1 MTKKIK
7 KCIVTVLLTSLIACT
22 VVTQENIMVVQA
34 ADKTLSLQQ
43 AQKVAIAKSS
53 KRVKI
58 LNKIELQEIKYSAAV
73 KSIQMKK
80 KNMSTFRWTPLLSFK
95 FPEQPTLADEY
106 EWQYKPLQ
114 ITSTISSLQHQLLDD
129 QLETKESV
137 SNLYVQIYIN
147 QEKIAFLEENLEQAQ
162 TTLTRNQAR
171 LAVGEA
177 TQSDIDKLQQ
187 SIDRL
192 TTDISLQKR
201 SFETYKS
208 KLSKLINQDVTTGY
222 TFQNP
227 LQQADIPRNIL
238 DNLIQYTLDND
249 QSYYE
254 AKMDTRLA
262 YTGMNMMES
271 MMRSQY
277 GNKMNNIMPFINQ
290 IKAGDS
296 VDSGAFKNA
305 YKQMLDNV
313 DAPWNGTKRI
323 LFIRIKKEWF
333 KGAVDG
339 SRYVEDDPYALYTG
353 ALEYMDALKE
363 QNSLQDE
370 LTNSVKS
377 GFETLKTAQIAYNDA
392 KKSCDILEQEVE
404 KNTRLNLLGKVSY
417 EELGDLQE
425 EYRNQESET
434 LDLLAEYTQ
443 LLYSYDRLTCGG
455 ITAYL
460 EGTDVDMKAAQ
471 GGNSFIAK
479 ELEGKAY
486 YYINYRVEDN
496 IFVMGVS
503 IPDNYSLDITDYALY
518 VNDMQ
523 IGDVTP
529 IDEELE
535 HLALDL
541 DQVDKAQIFLYD
553 GQELVDVRE
562 IDSSVNQA
570 ELPINGGYT
579 LEHKESVQTVATYIY
594 TLQKTTNTV
603 SMKIT
608 PNDSEQIAYY
618 RLTDTDGNAVNGD
631 ELIPIDEEF
640 TYLSLLVGNLSGL
653 NIIFYDSQEQ
663 ELYQG
668 MFNTGSSSITI
679 IE

>member
-7 KCIVTVLLTSLIACT
+7 KCIVTVLLTSLITCT
-22 VVTQENIMVVQA
+22 VVTQENMVVQA

-201 SFETYKS
+201 SFETNKS

-313 DAPWNGTKRI
+313 DAPWNGTKKI

-392 KKSCDILEQEVE
+392 QKSCDILEQEVE

-417 EELGDLQE
+417 EELSDLQE

-608 PNDSEQIAYY
+608 PKDSEQIAYY

-640 TYLSLLVGNLSGL
+640 TYLSLLVGDLSGL

>member
-22 VVTQENIMVVQA
+22 VVTQENMVVWA

-201 SFETYKS
+201 SFETNKS

-313 DAPWNGTKRI
+313 DAPWNGTKKI

-392 KKSCDILEQEVE
+392 QKSCDILEQEVE

-417 EELGDLQE
+417 EELSDLQE

-460 EGTDVDMKAAQ
+460 EGTDVEMKAAQ

-608 PNDSEQIAYY
+608 PKASEQIAYY

>member
-22 VVTQENIMVVQA
+22 VVTQENMVVWA

-201 SFETYKS
+201 SFETNKS

-313 DAPWNGTKRI
+313 DAPWNGTKKI

-377 GFETLKTAQIAYNDA
+377 GFETLKTAKIAYNDA

-417 EELGDLQE
+417 EELSDLQE

-608 PNDSEQIAYY
+608 PKDSEQIAYY

>member
-22 VVTQENIMVVQA
+22 VVTQENMVVWA

-201 SFETYKS
+201 SFETNKS

-313 DAPWNGTKRI
+313 DAPWNGTKKI

-392 KKSCDILEQEVE
+392 QKSCDILEQEVE

-417 EELGDLQE
+417 EELSDLQE

-434 LDLLAEYTQ
+434 LDLLAVYTQ

-608 PNDSEQIAYY
+608 PKASEQIAYY

>member
-22 VVTQENIMVVQA
+22 VVTQENMVVWA

-201 SFETYKS
+201 SFETNKS

-417 EELGDLQE
+417 EELSDLQE

-608 PNDSEQIAYY
+608 PKDSEQIAYY

-631 ELIPIDEEF
+631 EMIPIDEEF
-640 TYLSLLVGNLSGL
+640 TYLSLLVGDLSGL

>member
-22 VVTQENIMVVQA
+22 VVTQENMVVQA

-201 SFETYKS
+201 SFETNKS

-313 DAPWNGTKRI
+313 DAPWNGTKKI

-392 KKSCDILEQEVE
+392 QKSCDILEQEVE

-417 EELGDLQE
+417 EELSDLQE

-535 HLALDL
+535 HLALNL

>member
-22 VVTQENIMVVQA
+22 VVTQENMVVQA

-201 SFETYKS
+201 SFETNKS

-313 DAPWNGTKRI
+313 DAPWNGTKKI

-392 KKSCDILEQEVE
+392 QKSCDILEQEVE

-417 EELGDLQE
+417 EELSDLQE

-460 EGTDVDMKAAQ
+460 EGADVDMKAAQ

-608 PNDSEQIAYY
+608 PKDSEQIAYY

>member
-7 KCIVTVLLTSLIACT
+7 KCIVTVLLTSLITCT
-22 VVTQENIMVVQA
+22 VVTQENMVVWA

-201 SFETYKS
+201 SFETNKS

-313 DAPWNGTKRI
+313 DAPWNGTKKI

-417 EELGDLQE
+417 EELSDLQE

-608 PNDSEQIAYY
+608 PKASEQIAYY

-640 TYLSLLVGNLSGL
+640 TYLSLLVGDLSGL

>member
-22 VVTQENIMVVQA
+22 VVTQENMVVQA

-201 SFETYKS
+201 SFETNKS

-313 DAPWNGTKRI
+313 DAPWNGTKKI

-392 KKSCDILEQEVE
+392 QKSCDILEQEVE

-417 EELGDLQE
+417 EELSDLQE

>member
-22 VVTQENIMVVQA
+22 MVTQENMVVWA

-201 SFETYKS
+201 SFETNKS

-313 DAPWNGTKRI
+313 DAPWNGTKKI

-392 KKSCDILEQEVE
+392 QKSCDILEQEVE

-417 EELGDLQE
+417 EELSDLQE

-443 LLYSYDRLTCGG
+443 LLYYYDRLTCGG

-608 PNDSEQIAYY
+608 PKDSEQIAYY

-631 ELIPIDEEF
+631 EMIPIDEEF
-640 TYLSLLVGNLSGL
+640 TYLSLLVGDLSGL

>member
-22 VVTQENIMVVQA
+22 VVTQENMVVQA

-177 TQSDIDKLQQ
+177 NQSDIDKLQQ

-201 SFETYKS
+201 SFETNKS

-392 KKSCDILEQEVE
+392 QKSCDILEQEVE

-417 EELGDLQE
+417 EELSDLQE

-608 PNDSEQIAYY
+608 PKDSEQIAYY

>member
-22 VVTQENIMVVQA
+22 VVTQENMVVWA

-201 SFETYKS
+201 SFETNKS

-313 DAPWNGTKRI
+313 DAPWNGTKKI

-392 KKSCDILEQEVE
+392 QKSCDILEQEVE

-417 EELGDLQE
+417 EELSDLQE

-608 PNDSEQIAYY
+608 PKDSEQIAYY

-631 ELIPIDEEF
+631 EMIPIDEEF
-640 TYLSLLVGNLSGL
+640 TYLSLLVGDLSGL

>member
-1 MTKKIK
+1 MTRKIK

-22 VVTQENIMVVQA
+22 VVTQENMVVWA

-201 SFETYKS
+201 SFETNKS

-313 DAPWNGTKRI
+313 DAPWNGTKKI

-417 EELGDLQE
+417 EELSDLQE

-503 IPDNYSLDITDYALY
+503 IPDNYSLDITDYTLY

-608 PNDSEQIAYY
+608 PKDSEQIAYY

-640 TYLSLLVGNLSGL
+640 TYLSLLVGDLSGL

-679 IE
+679 VE

>member
-22 VVTQENIMVVQA
+22 VVTQENMVVQA

-177 TQSDIDKLQQ
+177 NQSDIDKLQQ

-201 SFETYKS
+201 SFETNKS

-313 DAPWNGTKRI
+313 DAPWNGTKKI

-392 KKSCDILEQEVE
+392 QKSCDILEQEVE

-417 EELGDLQE
+417 EELSDLQE

-608 PNDSEQIAYY
+608 PKDSEQIAYY

>member
-22 VVTQENIMVVQA
+22 VVTQENMVVWA

-177 TQSDIDKLQQ
+177 NQSDIDKLQQ

-201 SFETYKS
+201 SFETNKS

-313 DAPWNGTKRI
+313 DAPWNGTKKI

-392 KKSCDILEQEVE
+392 QKSCDILEQEVE

-417 EELGDLQE
+417 EELSDLQE

-608 PNDSEQIAYY
+608 PKDSEQIAYY

-631 ELIPIDEEF
+631 EMIPIDEEF
-640 TYLSLLVGNLSGL
+640 TYLSLLVGDLSGL

>member
-1 MTKKIK
+1 MTRKIK

-22 VVTQENIMVVQA
+22 VVTQENMVVWA

-201 SFETYKS
+201 SFETNKS

-313 DAPWNGTKRI
+313 DAPWNGTKKI

-417 EELGDLQE
+417 EELSDLQE

-503 IPDNYSLDITDYALY
+503 IPDNYSLDITDYTLY

-608 PNDSEQIAYY
+608 PKDSEQIAYY

-640 TYLSLLVGNLSGL
+640 TYLSLLVGDLSGL

>member
-22 VVTQENIMVVQA
+22 VVTQENMVVWA

-201 SFETYKS
+201 SFETNKS

-313 DAPWNGTKRI
+313 DAPWNGTKKI

-417 EELGDLQE
+417 EELSDLQE

-608 PNDSEQIAYY
+608 PKDSEQIAYY

>member
-1 MTKKIK
+1 MAKKIK

-22 VVTQENIMVVQA
+22 VVTQENMVVWA

-201 SFETYKS
+201 SFETNKS

-313 DAPWNGTKRI
+313 DAPWNGTKKI

-392 KKSCDILEQEVE
+392 KKSCDVLEQEVE

-417 EELGDLQE
+417 EELSDLQE

-608 PNDSEQIAYY
+608 PKDSEQIAYY
-618 RLTDTDGNAVNGD
+618 RLTDTDGNTVNGD
-631 ELIPIDEEF
+631 EMIPIDEEF
-640 TYLSLLVGNLSGL
+640 TYLSLLVGDLSGL

>member
-22 VVTQENIMVVQA
+22 VVTQENMVVWA

-201 SFETYKS
+201 SFETNKS

-313 DAPWNGTKRI
+313 DAPWNGTKKI

-392 KKSCDILEQEVE
+392 KKSCDVLEQEVE

-417 EELGDLQE
+417 EELSDLQE

-486 YYINYRVEDN
+486 YYINDRVEDN

-608 PNDSEQIAYY
+608 PKDSEQIAYY

>member
-22 VVTQENIMVVQA
+22 VVTQENMVVQA

-177 TQSDIDKLQQ
+177 NQSDIDKLQQ

-201 SFETYKS
+201 SFETNKS

-392 KKSCDILEQEVE
+392 QKSCDILEQEVE

-417 EELGDLQE
+417 EELSDLQE

-668 MFNTGSSSITI
+668 MFNTGSSTITV

>member
-22 VVTQENIMVVQA
+22 VVTQENMVVWA

-201 SFETYKS
+201 SFETNKS

-313 DAPWNGTKRI
+313 DAPWNGTKKI

-392 KKSCDILEQEVE
+392 QKSCDILEQEVE

-417 EELGDLQE
+417 EELSDLQE

-608 PNDSEQIAYY
+608 PKASEQIAYY

>member
-1 MTKKIK
+1 MTRKIK

-22 VVTQENIMVVQA
+22 VVTQENMVVRA

-162 TTLTRNQAR
+162 TTLTRNRAR

-201 SFETYKS
+201 SFETNKN

-313 DAPWNGTKRI
+313 DAPWNGTKKI

-417 EELGDLQE
+417 EELSDLQE

-608 PNDSEQIAYY
+608 PKDSEQIAYY

>member
-1 MTKKIK
+1 MTRKIK

-22 VVTQENIMVVQA
+22 VVTQENMVVRA

-162 TTLTRNQAR
+162 TTLTRNRAR

-201 SFETYKS
+201 SFETNKN

-313 DAPWNGTKRI
+313 DAPWNGTKKI

-417 EELGDLQE
+417 EELSDLQE

-460 EGTDVDMKAAQ
+460 EGTDVDMKATQ

-535 HLALDL
+535 HLALNL

-570 ELPINGGYT
+570 ELPINGGYE
-579 LEHKESVQTVATYIY
+579 LEHKESVQTVASYIY

-608 PNDSEQIAYY
+608 PKASEQIAYY

-640 TYLSLLVGNLSGL
+640 TYLSLLVGDLSGL
-653 NIIFYDSQEQ
+653 HIIFYDAQEQ

>member
-1 MTKKIK
+1 MTRKIK

-22 VVTQENIMVVQA
+22 VVTQENMVVWA

-201 SFETYKS
+201 SFETNKS

-313 DAPWNGTKRI
+313 DAPWNGTKKI

-392 KKSCDILEQEVE
+392 KKSCDVLEQEVE

-417 EELGDLQE
+417 EELSDLQE

-608 PNDSEQIAYY
+608 PKDSEQIAYY

>member
-22 VVTQENIMVVQA
+22 VVTQENMVVQA

-201 SFETYKS
+201 SFETNKS
-208 KLSKLINQDVTTGY
+208 KLSKLINRDVTTGY

-313 DAPWNGTKRI
+313 DAPWNGTKKI

-392 KKSCDILEQEVE
+392 QKSCDILEQEVE

-417 EELGDLQE
+417 EELSDLQE

-570 ELPINGGYT
+570 ELPINGGYE

-608 PNDSEQIAYY
+608 PKDSEQIAYY

-640 TYLSLLVGNLSGL
+640 TYLSLLVGDLSGL

>member
-22 VVTQENIMVVQA
+22 VVTQENMVVQA

-201 SFETYKS
+201 SFETNKS
-208 KLSKLINQDVTTGY
+208 KLSKLINRDVTTGY

-313 DAPWNGTKRI
+313 DAPWNGTKKI

-392 KKSCDILEQEVE
+392 QKSCDILEQEVE

-417 EELGDLQE
+417 EELSDLQE

-570 ELPINGGYT
+570 ELPINGGYE

-608 PNDSEQIAYY
+608 PKDSEQIAYY

>member
-22 VVTQENIMVVQA
+22 VVTQKNMVVQA

-177 TQSDIDKLQQ
+177 NQSDIDKLQQ

-201 SFETYKS
+201 SFETNKS

-392 KKSCDILEQEVE
+392 QKSCDILEQEVE

-417 EELGDLQE
+417 EELSDLQE

-608 PNDSEQIAYY
+608 PKASEQIAYY

>member
-22 VVTQENIMVVQA
+22 VVTQENMVVQA

-95 FPEQPTLADEY
+95 FPEQPALADEY

-177 TQSDIDKLQQ
+177 NQSDIDKLQQ

-201 SFETYKS
+201 SFETNKS

-392 KKSCDILEQEVE
+392 QKSCDILEQEVE

-417 EELGDLQE
+417 EELSDLQE

-570 ELPINGGYT
+570 ELPINGGYE
-579 LEHKESVQTVATYIY
+579 LEHKDSVQTVATYIY

-608 PNDSEQIAYY
+608 PKDSEQIAYY

-668 MFNTGSSSITI
+668 MFNTGSSTITV

>member
-22 VVTQENIMVVQA
+22 VVTQENMVVQA

-53 KRVKI
+53 RRVKI

-147 QEKIAFLEENLEQAQ
+147 QEKIAFMEENLEQAQ

-177 TQSDIDKLQQ
+177 NQSDIDKLQQ

-201 SFETYKS
+201 SFETNKS

-313 DAPWNGTKRI
+313 DAPWNGTKKI

-392 KKSCDILEQEVE
+392 QKSCDILEQEVE

-417 EELGDLQE
+417 EELSDLQE

-608 PNDSEQIAYY
+608 PKASEQIAYY

-668 MFNTGSSSITI
+668 MFNTGSSTITV

>member
-22 VVTQENIMVVQA
+22 MVTQENMVVWA

-201 SFETYKS
+201 SFETNKS

-313 DAPWNGTKRI
+313 DAPWNGTKKI

-392 KKSCDILEQEVE
+392 QKSCDILEQEVE

-417 EELGDLQE
+417 EELSDLQE

>member
-1 MTKKIK
+1 MIKKIK

-22 VVTQENIMVVQA
+22 VVTQENMVVWA

-201 SFETYKS
+201 SFETNKS

-313 DAPWNGTKRI
+313 DAPWNGTKKI

-417 EELGDLQE
+417 EELSDLQE

-608 PNDSEQIAYY
+608 PKDSEQIAYY